1 MLFNSAVFMFGFLPV
16 ALAGFFGLGLL
27 GHRRAAIIWL
37 TMASMVFYA
46 WWDVSNVPLLVIS
59 IGANFAIQRLLTRY
73 RSKALLIGGIGLNLA
88 ALVYYK
94 YAGFLAGTI
103 ESALN
108 LGLPVPQIVL
118 PLAISFYTFQQIA
131 YLCDSYD
138 GLVEDS
144 SFTNY
149 MAFITFFP
157 HLIAGPITHHKE
169 IIPQLA
175 RSDVACPQAQMIALG
190 ATLFLAGLF
199 KKVMIADSIAQ
210 YANAVFGAASRGEL
224 VTMFEAWGGGLA
236 YQLQLYFDFSGY
248 SDMAIGLG
256 LIFGLRLP
264 FNFDSPLKAT
274 NIIDYWS
281 RWHMTLTRFVTTYIY
296 TPITMRLTRRRM
308 EAGKP
313 MPKRGRMTLGTFL
326 TLVGWP
332 TMLAF
337 LIIGVWHG
345 AGWQFAVFG
354 LLHGIYLSVNH
365 GWRILRKSM
374 GWNWN
379 DDSALLVVPSVL
391 LTFGCVVLG
400 AIFFRSPDLETAF
413 RLVEAMAGFNGAPV
427 QSSQL
432 LTHRQVQLTLILLA
446 IVWLLPNTQEWLR
459 RFPTGL
465 GELRNPGWLER
476 QISSFASF
484 GWQPSRAFAVA
495 VGLLG
500 FLAIAKAISA
510 APPEFIYFNF

>member
-1 MLFNSAVFMFGFLPV
+1 MLFNSGIFMFGFLPV
-16 ALAGFFGLGLL
+16 ALLGFFGLGLL
-27 GHRRAAIIWL
+27 AHKKWAIIWL
-37 TMASMVFYA
+37 TAASMFFYA
-46 WWDVSNVPLLVIS
+46 WWDVSNLPLLVIS
-59 IGANFAIQRLLTRY
+59 IGANFAIQRLLARH
-73 RSKALLIGGIGLNLA
+73 RSKTLLLAGIALNLA
-88 ALVYYK
+88 ALGYYK
-94 YAGFLAGTI
+94 YAGFLAATI
-103 ESALN
+103 ESALDI
-108 LGLPVPQIVL
+108 GLPIPHIVL

-144 SFTNY
+144 SFVNY

-175 RSDVACPQAQMIALG
+175 RPSIGRPEPQMMAAG
-190 ATLFLAGLF
+190 ATMFLIGLF
-199 KKVMIADSIAQ
+199 KKVMIADTIAV
-210 YANAVFGAASRGEL
+210 YANAVFDAANRGEL
-224 VTMFEAWGGGLA
+224 LTMFEAWGGGLA
-236 YQLQLYFDFSGY
+236 YTLQIYFDFSGY

-256 LIFGLRLP
+256 LMFGVRLP
-264 FNFDSPLKAT
+264 FNFDSPLKAV
-274 NIIDYWS
+274 NIIDYWA
-281 RWHMTLTRFVTTYIY
+281 RWHMTLTRFVTAYIY
-296 TPITMRLTRRRM
+296 SPITLKLTRRRM

-313 MPKRGRMTLGTFL
+313 LPKRGQMTLGTFL
-326 TLVGWP
+326 VLVAWP
-332 TMLAF
+332 TLLAF
-337 LIIGVWHG
+337 LIIGLWHG
-345 AGWQFAVFG
+345 AGWQFALFG
-354 LLHGIYLSVNH
+354 LIHGTYLAVNH
-365 GWRILRKSM
+365 GWRIFKKSR

-379 DDSALLVVPSVL
+379 DDNAFLVVPSVL
-391 LTFGCVVLG
+391 LTLACVVVGLV
-400 AIFFRSPDLETAF
+400 FFRSHDVDTAF
-413 RLVEAMAGFNGAPV
+413 RLVESMVGVNGMSL

-446 IVWLLPNTQEWLR
+446 IVWLFPNTQEWLR

-465 GELRNPGWLER
+465 GELRKPGWLER

-484 GWQPSRAFAVA
+484 GWRPSPAFAVG